1 MVTWLNDPEQ
11 SQIVENWDYIPFPA
25 QPDGESVSITGGFAF
40 SANPFSE
47 NLDAAIDVL
56 DVIAREAVQKGFALA
71 WGPVQYYEGLY
82 EDPEVQEYNPNVDK
96 LIPLTNVARNRPPSQ
111 NYAEFS
117 GILQEELNGMVTG
130 VTEPEAGLE
139 SMTSRVNRLGN

>member
-1 MVTWLNDPEQ
+1 MALSGITPSRSEPRTPCFCGSADLSVIFATAPKRDGMIIRPLLEVSRREIESYLDERGLPFRTDASNLE
-11 SQIVENWDYIPFPA
+11 SDYTRNRIRNELLP
-25 QPDGESVSITGGFAF
+25 
-40 SANPFSE
+40 
-47 NLDAAIDVL
+47 VL
-56 DVIAREAVQKGFALA
+56 R
-71 WGPVQYYEGLY
+71 
-82 EDPEVQEYNPNVDK
+82 EYNPNVDK